1 MATAFGLFLGCVAPN
16 RYPGIESATRQVMNI
31 LGVPIK
37 ELEGASCCPAP
48 GVTRSFNQITWLA
61 MGARNIAIAESL
73 GVDIITICNG
83 CFGSLA
89 EVDHKLKEDE
99 KAREEVN
106 KVLAKI
112 GMSYKGTSKVR
123 HFAEF
128 LYRDIGLEKI
138 ADKVVRPI
146 DLKVAVHYG
155 CHFIKPSKI
164 KHLDDPETPHIL
176 DDLVEVTGAKSV
188 DYVDKNL
195 CCGSGGG
202 VRARNPDLALKMTLT
217 KLKEIKKT
225 EAQAIV
231 DICPFCHLQ
240 YDRGQVD
247 VKAKYNEVYTY
258 PVIHLA
264 QLYGVA
270 FGLDLK
276 KLGLDKQEIPALHIF
291 NGKGQKS

>member
-1 MATAFGLFLGCVAPN
+1 MATAYGLFLGCVAPN
-16 RYPGIESATRQVMNI
+16 RYPGIESSTREVMKV
-31 LGVPIK
+31 LGVSIK
-37 ELEGASCCPAP
+37 DLEGASCCPAP
-48 GVTRSFNQITWLA
+48 GVTRSFNQIAWLA
-61 MGARNIAIAESL
+61 IGARNIAIAESM

-99 KAREEVN
+99 KLKAAVN
-106 KVLAKI
+106 KVLSKV
-112 GMSYKGTSKVR
+112 GLSYKGTSKVR

-138 ADKVVRPI
+138 ADKVVRPV

-155 CHFIKPSKI
+155 CHFLKPSKL
-164 KHLDDPETPHIL
+164 KHIDDPETPHIL
-176 DDLVEVTGAKSV
+176 DDLVEVTGAKSI

-202 VRARNPDLALKMTLT
+202 VRARNPDLALKMTLS
-217 KLKEIKKT
+217 KLREINKT
-225 EAQAIV
+225 EAQAII

-247 VKAKYNEVYTY
+247 VKAKFNEVYTY
-258 PVIHLA
+258 PVIHLS

-270 FGLDLK
+270 FGIDLK

-291 NGKGQKS
+291 NGQKPK